1 MLPRGGCI
9 LLQNKKQKQPPHF
22 RDNFVWPP
30 PRKVVYRPRP
40 IPTAVCRK
48 VSGPPSS
55 RQTVRPLLGQSPAES
70 AGKQA
75 QAQCSWGLPRPRP
88 SDRTEPELHAL
99 LREQSI
105 CQTEQ
110 GLFFFFFN
118 QNNATLLHYCP
129 SAEHKD
135 MGDFSVFLLQDLE
148 TKHPRVTSKICC
160 QDTILAS
167 TLSLFKVDL

>member
-110 GLFFFFFN
+110 GLFFFFLIKIMPRSY
-118 QNNATLLHYCP
+118 TTVH
-129 SAEHKD
+129 
-135 MGDFSVFLLQDLE
+135 LQS
-148 TKHPRVTSKICC
+148 TKTWVTSVSFYYR
-160 QDTILAS
+160 T
-167 TLSLFKVDL
+167 